1 MAFLFNSREMD
12 PGLAP
17 SFATSQGPFSIY
29 LWFPSA
35 AFGRGLGGGNDI
47 KMCAQ
52 EMQILAEFLLV
63 IDFYEHQ
70 LVVGS
75 LDFVAQRTR
84 AARSC

>member
-35 AFGRGLGGGNDI
+35 AFGRALGGGNDI
-47 KMCAQ
+47 KMCTQ